1 VPPLAGQSVLI
12 TGAGHGIGAEVARR
26 LAAHRARVALVG
38 LGGDDLRRAA
48 ADCPGSVVFEAD
60 VTDRDALDGAVARTV
75 ERFGGIDAVLA
86 NAGIGAGGPFRTTD
100 PGVYERVIDV
110 NLLGVVRTVQA
121 CLPQILERRGYLL
134 LVASVAA
141 INNAFPFATNYAVA
155 KAGVEALGNGLRL
168 ELKHHGVD
176 VGVAYFSWI
185 GTDLVHGTDAH
196 AATQLFR
203 SRLKG
208 PFGRT
213 YPVSLAA
220 DAIAAGVERRSR
232 VVVAPR
238 WVKWMLPVR
247 GLLPYVADREALA
260 IVPEAE
266 RLFEQHGG
274 AVGGPGSQAG
284 LRGRDAVTPG

>member
-1 VPPLAGQSVLI
+1 MVVFI
-12 TGAGHGIGAEVARR
+12 TGAARGIGAESARR
-26 LAAHRARVALVG
+26 LAARGHQLALTGLEPEELERVAQACGPNALTI
-38 LGGDDLRRAA
+38 
-48 ADCPGSVVFEAD
+48 EAD
-60 VTDRDALDGAVARTV
+60 VTDREALDAAVARTV

-86 NAGIGAGGPFRTTD
+86 NAGIGAGGPFRTVD
-100 PGVYERVIDV
+100 AEVYERVIDV
-110 NLLGVVRTVQA
+110 NLLGVVRTVKA
-121 CLPQILERRGYLL
+121 CLPHVLERRGYLL

-185 GTDLVHGTDAH
+185 GTDLVHGTDEH

-220 DAIAAGVERRSR
+220 DAVVAGIERRNR

-238 WVKWMLPVR
+238 WVRALLPVR
-247 GLLPYVADREALA
+247 GLLPYLADRQALEM
-260 IVPEAE
+260 VPEAE
-266 RLFEQHGG
+266 RLFERDGDVV
-274 AVGGPGSQAG
+274 AGPGSQAG
-284 LRGRDAVTPG
+284 LRGREAVTRG